1 MEPNDTRC
9 THLVIEDSVTELPSG
24 LVDQTHCQVVK
35 QEVSTYLY
43 VFCNLK
49 L

>member
-9 THLVIEDSVTELPSG
+9 THLVIEDSVTELPNG